1 MPLERFT
8 SAFSNAN
15 GSIGLCLATL
25 ALILV
30 LTYGY
35 LSFSDAVLAAEPID
49 LKARRPNLGY
59 MTALEADYGRRILAA
74 AILGALLG
82 RERRAPDRAAGV
94 RTMALVS
101 VGACLFCISSGQGF
115 AWL

>member
-1 MPLERFT
+1 MVVKRSLLTPFFIIVKFEYESTPYREISIYFPTRHVLVRGSDMPIERFT

-49 LKARRPNLGY
+49 LKARRPNLG
-59 MTALEADYGRRILAA
+59 
-74 AILGALLG
+74 
-82 RERRAPDRAAGV
+82 
-94 RTMALVS
+94 
-101 VGACLFCISSGQGF
+101 
-115 AWL
+115 

>member
-1 MPLERFT
+1 MPFERFT

-25 ALILV
+25 ALIVV

-74 AILGALLG
+74 GRAWAIGEAEGCQVEDPRQQLQPC
-82 RERRAPDRAAGV
+82 ERWWPVARRRRGSRPR
-94 RTMALVS
+94 
-101 VGACLFCISSGQGF
+101 
-115 AWL
+115 

>member
-1 MPLERFT
+1 MPFERFT

-25 ALILV
+25 ALIVV